1 VLASVASDPSSARK
15 VVVMPAN
22 TKRQVRQE
30 VSPDR
35 WARWVLE
42 RRFGGSARA
51 REKTDAFLSPIR
63 ARVMAMAGIQP
74 GDTVLDIASRDG
86 YLGLA
91 ALEHT
96 GDTGTPGLPQHGG
109 AR

>member
-1 VLASVASDPSSARK
+1 
-15 VVVMPAN
+15 MPEN
-22 TKRQVRQE
+22 TKSQVRHE
-30 VSPDR
+30 VSPDQ
-35 WARWVLE
+35 WARSVLE
-42 RRFGGSARA
+42 RRFGGSTRA
-51 REKTDAFLSPIR
+51 RGKTDAFLAPIR
-63 ARVMAMAGIQP
+63 ARVMAMAEVQP

-91 ALEHT
+91 ALEHV